1 MGNIRLRFIEECP
14 DLLDVDGTGI
24 IANAEDDSAIL
35 MSVPTKAQ
43 LREAVG
49 NFEREIKR
57 EFLTL
62 FCGEYSE
69 TVEKFGA
76 LRLTSKKAAFRNGEL
91 YGLTLQNERN
101 PPRFS
106 HLTNKAVL
114 QALVRIG
121 ILSERSSKGQPRTK
135 LDRGAGHLPDLV
147 GSLPRELKVR
157 LLEEALSG
165 DLDDTLLVDQS
176 ADLGFGQLHAI
187 IEGTDDPVEILQRLI
202 DATGDFFFDQRNMRL
217 SSEPAGKGTGRRYA
231 PAWFAQYLTKT
242 GTWLLPFRLEARLHG
257 FFPTR
262 WLPVAFR
269 MAVPEHMRAFA
280 ERCLSAA
287 YTEGARNTTK
297 ERLGWVFLASALA
310 SDTWQKETLGTGA
323 LVRFKEWCQFHTKN
337 ISSSSLNHLVSEAA
351 KHFGLPMPEVDR
363 FEHFTKGKRLA
374 QGSHDLFRWCEKP
387 MPTNTRLVSR
397 ILGRP
402 IDAVPDHVRD
412 WASDLARAIELMTC
426 DVGTAEAV
434 FNCWLAFVFHLGPQ
448 APKSF
453 RDVSRLTHVNDATG
467 AFQASTGCFVGFMK
481 SRLDQVGRGNPPRAI
496 SMLAQAWYKLRDADR
511 WEDDSS
517 CPFDTRL
524 DRLTKYPPKNVR
536 TTRSAIDK
544 TVLQIISDENRRDDF
559 AFARGYG
566 RRQFHF
572 NLQNSH
578 TGEYEDVFWP
588 AVPIAIEIIINS
600 GARNAAG
607 RWVDSGEGDQFLAH
621 RSQPRPTENN
631 LPTSQRGRAEAF
643 LQKRSV
649 AGAKG
654 YVSTMHF
661 CIDKIK
667 TEHNIPW
674 CPPHLEDLFWRMFD
688 LQQTYN
694 AIRKPVPAIDS
705 NSKKRRNNS
714 HVNSVFPLLRMP
726 DNAKALPFADY
737 TLREYW
743 YALLRHC
750 QSIVDTALGY
760 HYPLID
766 AAGRPIFDI
775 HSLRVTL
782 ATHLSNQGATL
793 GMVRDILGQS
803 SKVMAAHYDAAGPK
817 EIIDAGQ
824 KLYALREEAAQRV
837 IARDPTMLRALA
849 REAVRPDS
857 VVDHVGSE
865 LLLDGV
871 GTPSASFDAFFHG
884 ICPGGR
890 CKEGGKR
897 VGAGKYESVWRE
909 RACGECRFRVT
920 GPRFLAGMRDRADLL
935 MVEIHMSKDRESALA
950 TRQQQE
956 DNALT
961 KNQLQAEIR
970 MEQTLQRN
978 LLNEWQTEDRMIQM
992 CRTVRLV
999 NDKTPQNAIG
1009 VLAKRSEIDPT
1020 KFEFIPTETHV
1031 LVNLQRLL
1039 KQSRTDPDLSFR
1051 LPRDTEEYRRKI
1063 IRKVMASR
1071 DVAELFYR
1079 LPDNEQPAAIDI
1091 IGDMIT
1097 GITSDP
1103 SELQTILDEEF
1114 NAKREEIA
1122 AEASIAL
1129 STMISKQMPRDSG
1142 RPEISSC

>member
-1 MGNIRLRFIEECP
+1 MGNLYLKFIEESP
-14 DLLDVDGTGI
+14 NSIESDGSGI
-24 IANAEDDSAIL
+24 LANTEDNSAVLINF
-35 MSVPTKAQ
+35 PTKAQ
-43 LREAVG
+43 LCDAVRSFEKEVRE
-49 NFEREIKR
+49 

-62 FCGEYSE
+62 FCGEYSLI
-69 TVEKFGA
+69 VEQFGA
-76 LRLTSKKAAFRNGEL
+76 LRLSGKKSAFRSGEL

-121 ILSERSSKGQPRTK
+121 VLSERSSKGQPRTR

-147 GSLPRELKVR
+147 GSLSRELKVR

-176 ADLGFGQLHAI
+176 ADVGFRQLHAI
-187 IEGTDDPVEILQRLI
+187 IDGSDDPVQILERLL
-202 DATGDFFFDQRNMRL
+202 DATGDFFFNQRNMRL
-217 SSEPAGKGTGRRYA
+217 SSEPAGKGTGRCYA
-231 PAWFAQYLTKT
+231 PAWFAQYLTRT
-242 GTWLLPFRLEARLHG
+242 GTWLLPFRLEAHLHG

-269 MAVPEHMRAFA
+269 MAVPEHMWPFA

-297 ERLGWVFLASALA
+297 ERIGWVFLASALA
-310 SDTWQKETLGTGA
+310 SNTWQRETLGTDA
-323 LVRFKEWCQFHTKN
+323 LVRFKERCQLHTKN
-337 ISSSSLNHLVSEAA
+337 VSSSSLNHLVYEAA
-351 KHFGLPMPEVDR
+351 GHFGIPLPEIDHVEP
-363 FEHFTKGKRLA
+363 FTKGKRLA
-374 QGSHDLFRWCEKP
+374 QGSHYRFRWCEKP
-387 MPTNTRLVSR
+387 LPTNTRLVSR
-397 ILGRP
+397 ILGHE
-402 IDAVPDHVRD
+402 IDAVPQYVRD

-434 FNCWLAFVFHLGPQ
+434 FNCWLAFVFHLGPE

-453 RDVSRLTHVNDATG
+453 REVSRLTHVNDAKGTI
-467 AFQASTGCFVGFMK
+467 QPSTRCFVGFMRSK
-481 SRLDQVGRGNPPRAI
+481 LDLVGRSNPPRAI

-524 DRLTKYPPKNVR
+524 DRLEKYAPKKVR

-572 NLQNSH
+572 ILQNCH

-588 AVPIAIEIIINS
+588 AVPIAIEVVINS
-600 GARNAAG
+600 GARNTAG
-607 RWVDSGEGDQFLAH
+607 RWIDSGEGDQFLAH
-621 RSQPRPTENN
+621 RSEATPTENS

-674 CPPHLEDLFWRMFD
+674 CPPHVEDLFWRMFD

-694 AIRKPVPAIDS
+694 VIRKPVPAIDS
-705 NSKKRRNNS
+705 NSKKRRNTSN
-714 HVNSVFPLLRMP
+714 VTSVFPLFRMP

-737 TLREYW
+737 TFREYW

-750 QSIVDTALGY
+750 QYIVDAALGY

-803 SKVMAAHYDAAGPK
+803 SKAMAAHYDAAGPK

-824 KLYALREEAAQRV
+824 KLYALREDAAQRV

-897 VGAGKYESVWRE
+897 VGPGKYESVWRE

-956 DNALT
+956 GNALT

-992 CRTVRLV
+992 CRTVKLA

-1071 DVAELFYR
+1071 DVAELLYR
-1079 LPDNEQPAAIDI
+1079 LPDNEQPAAMDI

-1097 GITSDP
+1097 GLTDDP
-1103 SELQTILDEEF
+1103 SELQIILDEEF
-1114 NAKREEIA
+1114 NAKRNEIA
-1122 AEASIAL
+1122 AEVSIAL
-1129 STMISKQMPRDSG
+1129 STIISKKISLSSR
-1142 RPEISSC
+1142 RPEISY